1 MDAIPEKT
9 YVSHCIMKILDH
21 PIRTLIRFRRRYNVF
36 ADVCLSIVFY
46 HLFFRTLTFLYLPVH
61 NFWLLLCPNAL
72 SYDWQMGSIPL
83 LHSLEDP
90 RACIAIP
97 LFYGTLL
104 LAFMSIFYQWIGN
117 KMTTIRDVSKKIGG
131 KVNKQPKT

>member
-1 MDAIPEKT
+1 MLYLALFAKKCKPQIHFRQPKT
-9 YVSHCIMKILDH
+9 LTNCCMHYLLSTAPM
-21 PIRTLIRFRRRYNVF
+21 
-36 ADVCLSIVFY
+36 SIVFY

>member
-1 MDAIPEKT
+1 MLYLALFAKKCKPQIHFRQPKT
-9 YVSHCIMKILDH
+9 LTNCCMHYLLSTAPM
-21 PIRTLIRFRRRYNVF
+21 
-36 ADVCLSIVFY
+36 SIVFY

-97 LFYGTLL
+97 LFYGTFL

-117 KMTTIRDVSKKIGG
+117 KMTTIRDVSKK
-131 KVNKQPKT
+131 NKWQSK